1 MIVPLFPLQAV
12 LFPGGRLP
20 LRIFEQRY
28 MDMAKACLKQDE
40 PFGVCLIAQGEEVA
54 RRGGPAAEPHET
66 GTLARIAEWD
76 MPTLGVLEVVA
87 EGGERFRI
95 RRRWAESSGLLR
107 AEVEPIAAPPPLPVP
122 GAYARLVP
130 LLRAIVTDLEK
141 GAGSAPALPHRFFD
155 AHWLG
160 MRYAEVLPIPALARQ
175 KLLELEDG
183 IDRLEIIYRYLE
195 GKGLLPDV

>member
-1 MIVPLFPLQAV
+1 MIVPLFPLHAV

-28 MDMAKACLKQDE
+28 MDMAKACLKSEE

-54 RRGGPAAEPHET
+54 QRGGLAVEPHEI

-87 EGGERFRI
+87 EGGDRFRI
-95 RRRWAESSGLLR
+95 RRRWVEASGLLR
-107 AEVEPIAAPPPLPVP
+107 AEVEPIPPPPVLPVP
-122 GAYARLVP
+122 GPYARLVP
-130 LLRAIVTDLEK
+130 LLRAVVADMEK
-141 GAGSAPALPHRFFD
+141 GAPNAPAAPHRFFD

-160 MRYAEVLPIPALARQ
+160 MRYAEVLPIPSLARQ
-175 KLLELEDG
+175 KLLELDDG

-195 GKGLLPDV
+195 GKGLLPDL